1 MNLIS
6 LITADMITDCLQ
18 SIITVKREVDSNNF
32 GGVML
37 ERDLAKSL
45 RECGHYVYTQ
55 RQIETLLDSNVAF
68 DFNGVEYTQFKRD
81 QKDINSSVYA
91 SDLFLFDKQGE
102 VFHLVDSISLKT
114 SINDNDGSKVFIAN
128 DAEGV
133 TYDRIVAGELDTKVG
148 QVMIVSLNTDTLN
161 FSVDYFDGE
170 LNDLVSVFYKNKVTD
185 ENVTYNLK
193 DSIFKGRSQVALT
206 VINRNAVTGK
216 KQTSFNR
223 GVQVRRDFI
232 PHLVEANV
240 FKNVANG
247 RIVECVDELI
257 ASLLAVK

>member
-1 MNLIS
+1 VKLVS
-6 LITADMITDCLQ
+6 LITAEMITDCLQ

-45 RECGHYVYTQ
+45 RDCGHYVYTQ
-55 RQIETLLDSNVAF
+55 RQIETLLDSGVAF
-68 DFNGVEYTQFKRD
+68 NFNGVEYTQFKRS
-81 QKDINSSVYA
+81 QKDINSPVYA
-91 SDLFLFDKQGE
+91 SDLFLFSKQDE

-133 TYDRIVAGELDTKVG
+133 TYDRIVAGNLDTEVG
-148 QVMIVSLNTDTLN
+148 QVMIVSLNTETLN

-170 LNDLVSVFYKNKVTD
+170 LNDLVSVFHKKEISN
-185 ENVTYNLK
+185 ESVTYNLK
-193 DSIFKGRSQVALT
+193 NSIFKGRSQVALT
-206 VINRNAVTGK
+206 FVNRNAVTTK

-232 PHLVEANV
+232 PRLVEANV

>member
-1 MNLIS
+1 MKLIS

-55 RQIETLLDSNVAF
+55 RQIETLLDSNVVF

-223 GVQVRRDFI
+223 GVQVRPDFI

-240 FKNVANG
+240 CKNVANG